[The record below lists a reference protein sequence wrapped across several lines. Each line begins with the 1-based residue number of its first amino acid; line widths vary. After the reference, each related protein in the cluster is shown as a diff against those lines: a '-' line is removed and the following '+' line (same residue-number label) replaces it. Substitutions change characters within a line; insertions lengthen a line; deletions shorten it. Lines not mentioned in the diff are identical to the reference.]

1 MTPKI
6 IKVGDWQGAARILK
20 SADKRIKA
28 AVDKAV
34 LQEAQFFRTKIVEG
48 IREEAPGGMPFTAS
62 RAKRSSASKK
72 SR

>member
-1 MTPKI
+1 MTITKI
-6 IKVGDWQGAARILK
+6 GDWKDAARILK
-20 SADKRIKA
+20 SADKRIQEV
-28 AVDKAV
+28 VDKAV

-48 IREEAPGGMPFTAS
+48 IREEAPGGMPFTPS